1 MKLLKVLN
9 KDLKSP
15 FRDFPFEI
23 GREYICEDFDNS
35 NEECSRGFYATDIE
49 GLAYSYRPHH
59 KVFEVEVGG
68 REKYFDIYKRR
79 FEKMK
84 LVQELPLGEV
94 KKLAIA
100 HESVCGYKLSEAL
113 FPVNPL
119 IIERGEVTK
128 HEKRL
133 LNKWGSARTLV
144 GASVC
149 ASVCASVNESVCV
162 ADIDTVCDSVCA
174 SVINSVCDSVI
185 DSVCDSVC
193 ASVCGSVSD
202 SVIDSVGDLVSASV
216 SESVRASDWA
226 SVSESAWASVNESVW
241 AYIGSLFAG
250 VKKWKYIEHKE
261 GVYPFQACADL
272 WRAGLV
278 PSYDGDTWRLH
289 AGKDAKIVHEQRTN
303 NAKR

>member
-15 FRDFPFEI
+15 FMEFPFEL
-23 GREYICEDFDNS
+23 GKEYVCDDFDDS
-35 NEECSRGFYATDIE
+35 NKECSRGFYATDIQ
-49 GLAYSYRPHH
+49 GLTYSYRPTRR
-59 KVFEVEVGG
+59 VFEVEVGG
-68 REKYFDIYKRR
+68 RGQEFDIYKRR
-79 FEKMK
+79 YETMK
-84 LVQELPLGEV
+84 LVRELSLDEV
-94 KKLAIA
+94 RELAIA

-174 SVINSVCDSVI
+174 SVIDSVCDSVI
-185 DSVCDSVC
+185 DSVCDLAS

-241 AYIGSLFAG
+241 AYIGSLFTNI
-250 VKKWKYIEHKE
+250 KKWKHIKHPE
-261 GVYPFQACADL
+261 GVYPFQAAADL

-278 PSYDGDTWRLH
+278 PSFDGKTWRLH
-289 AGKDAKIVHEQRTN
+289 AGKEAKVVYEQE
-303 NAKR
+303 AKNG